1 MNTTQLR
8 VNNIKLRYD
17 VAKLDLLRL
26 EAHEDGRRQ
35 CAPLRE
41 ELTRTREFY
50 TRNPI
55 ERDSGEEFRDFEIEH
70 AQVRRLRRAYRRAV
84 AITALKGAE

>member
-17 VAKLDLLRL
+17 VARLDLQRL

-35 CAPLRE
+35 CAILRDE
-41 ELTRTREFY
+41 MARIREFY

-55 ERDSGEEFRDFEIEH
+55 RRETDEEFRDFEIEH